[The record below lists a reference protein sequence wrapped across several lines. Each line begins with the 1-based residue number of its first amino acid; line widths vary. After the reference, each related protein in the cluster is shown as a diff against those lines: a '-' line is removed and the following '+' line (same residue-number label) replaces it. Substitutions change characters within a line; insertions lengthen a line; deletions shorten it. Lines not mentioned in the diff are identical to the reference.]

1 MSSQNYRW
9 HRRRWKPMRRICRST
24 VFRGSLTAGTG
35 CRVFAVLCELR
46 PEPADEIAEVLL
58 NNTYAVFNVR
68 G

>member
-1 MSSQNYRW
+1 
-9 HRRRWKPMRRICRST
+9 
-24 VFRGSLTAGTG
+24 
-35 CRVFAVLCELR
+35 ELR